1 MMSLDE
7 ARRALMARQGPGAR
21 YDAPEA
27 PAEMLHLA
35 RTGTAYFARFL
46 NRLKEQDLY
55 EPLRTD
61 DRTAAHVICA
71 VSYQA
76 RGIARQGEAIAA
88 GNAVPPLYDSDA
100 ELATKI
106 ELGATLPDRALR
118 HLFDHTAVH
127 LNVVWRD
134 LSGDGWRREA
144 PDALGAWRPF
154 SDSAR
159 ARACFI
165 WAAAFD
171 LGNGA
176 RENDLPAALA
186 AANCP
191 ELAVLSGA
199 DMKGLFR

>member
-1 MMSLDE
+1 MSLDE
-7 ARRALMARQGPGAR
+7 ARRALVARQGPGAR
-21 YDAPEA
+21 YDAADA

-46 NRLKEQDLY
+46 NRLADRELY
-55 EPLRTD
+55 AALRPSGE
-61 DRTAAHVICA
+61 TAAHVICA

-88 GNAVPPLYDSDA
+88 GNTVPPLYDNEDD
-100 ELATKI
+100 TRVKI
-106 ELGATLPDRALR
+106 ELGATLPARALR

-134 LSGDGWRREA
+134 LTGDGWRTEA
-144 PDALGAWRPF
+144 PGEDGVWRPF

-159 ARACFI
+159 MRACFI

-171 LGNGA
+171 LNNGA
-176 RENDLPAALA
+176 RKRDIPAALA
-186 AANCP
+186 AAKCS
-191 ELAVLSGA
+191 EFAVSNGIPT
-199 DMKGLFR
+199 

>member
-1 MMSLDE
+1 MSLEE

-46 NRLKEQDLY
+46 NRFADRELY
-55 EPLRTD
+55 AALRPSGE
-61 DRTAAHVICA
+61 TAAHVICA

-88 GNAVPPLYDSDA
+88 GNTVPPLYDSEA
-100 ELATKI
+100 ELRTKI
-106 ELGATLPDRALR
+106 ELGATLPARALR

-134 LSGDGWRREA
+134 LTGDGWRTEA
-144 PDALGAWRPF
+144 PGEDGVWSPF

-159 ARACFI
+159 MRACSI

-171 LGNGA
+171 LNNGA
-176 RENDLPAALA
+176 RKRDIPAALA
-186 AANCP
+186 AAKCS
-191 ELAVLSGA
+191 EFAVSNGIPT
-199 DMKGLFR
+199 

>member
-1 MMSLDE
+1 MSLEE

-46 NRLKEQDLY
+46 NRLAEQELY
-55 EPLRTD
+55 APMGAD
-61 DRTAAHVICA
+61 NQTAAHVICA

-88 GNAVPPLYDSDA
+88 GDTVPPLYDSEA
-100 ELATKI
+100 ELRTKI
-106 ELGATLPDRALR
+106 ELGATLPARALR

-134 LSGDGWRREA
+134 LTGDGWRTEA
-144 PDALGAWRPF
+144 PGEDGLWRPF

-159 ARACFI
+159 MRACSI

-171 LGNGA
+171 LNNGA
-176 RENDLPAALA
+176 RKRDIPAALA
-186 AANCP
+186 AAKCSEFAISHGIP
-191 ELAVLSGA
+191 T
-199 DMKGLFR
+199 

>member
-1 MMSLDE
+1 MSLDE
-7 ARRALMARQGPGAR
+7 ARRALVARQGPGAR
-21 YDAPEA
+21 YDAAEA

-46 NRLKEQDLY
+46 NRLADRELY
-55 EPLRTD
+55 APLCPSGK
-61 DRTAAHVICA
+61 TAAHVICA

-88 GNAVPPLYDSDA
+88 GKAAPPLHDSEA
-100 ELATKI
+100 ELKTKI
-106 ELGATLPDRALR
+106 ELGATLPARALR

-134 LSGDGWRREA
+134 LSGDGWRTEA
-144 PDALGAWRPF
+144 PGADGVWRPF
-154 SDSAR
+154 ADSAR

-171 LGNGA
+171 LNNGA
-176 RENDLPAALA
+176 RRRDIPAALA
-186 AANCP
+186 TANCM
-191 ELAVLSGA
+191 EFAASSGIPT
-199 DMKGLFR
+199 